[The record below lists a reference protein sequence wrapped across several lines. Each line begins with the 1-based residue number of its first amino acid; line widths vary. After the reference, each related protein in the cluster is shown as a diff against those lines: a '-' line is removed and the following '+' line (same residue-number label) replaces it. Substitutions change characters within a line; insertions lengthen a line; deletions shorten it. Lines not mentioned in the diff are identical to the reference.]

1 MVIRKRQQTWW
12 CQATKLCQNLM
23 LFFANPQLSTLKCNS
38 LPSLGIVAK
47 VESRATKNHRL
58 LLLLSACQKVGQE
71 EKQKVK
77 LKTKKKA
84 LTIMPHIQVRNIHT
98 AQIHTITSLPLYW
111 TNITLL
117 LSLLIAHQRL
127 EFVISLVYIIS
138 EFISRKYRVLTLLYS
153 LPTRSSRA
161 THLFFTISLLSLS
174 LLFSIWKN

>member
-1 MVIRKRQQTWW
+1 
-12 CQATKLCQNLM
+12 
-23 LFFANPQLSTLKCNS
+23 
-38 LPSLGIVAK
+38 
-47 VESRATKNHRL
+47 
-58 LLLLSACQKVGQE
+58 
-71 EKQKVK
+71 
-77 LKTKKKA
+77 
-84 LTIMPHIQVRNIHT
+84 MPHIQVRNIHT

-174 LLFSIWKN
+174 FILYMEKKSLF